1 MDRALV
7 ASAVAD
13 SLFSTEAAVE
23 EALAQAVVL
32 MRQMMDARRAL
43 DLSVADGDPALQ
55 RVTAAVQ
62 ALGEAQREIIRTH
75 GELETLGRDMGFKAL
90 GFGPLIKPLGGLVEP
105 QPTD

>member
-23 EALAQAVVL
+23 EALAKAVVL
-32 MRQMMDARRAL
+32 MRQMMGARRAL
-43 DLSVADGDPALQ
+43 GLSVADGDPALQ

-62 ALGEAQREIIRTH
+62 ALGDAQREIIRTH
-75 GELETLGRDMGFKAL
+75 GELETLGRDMGLKPL
-90 GFGPLIKPLGGLVEP
+90 GFGPLIKPLGALAEP

>member
-1 MDRALV
+1 MDKALV

-32 MRQMMDARRAL
+32 MRQMMDARKAL
-43 DLSVADGDPALQ
+43 GLSVARGDPALQ

-62 ALGEAQREIIRTH
+62 ALGEAHREIIRTH
-75 GELETLGRDMGFKAL
+75 GELETLGRVLGLPSL
-90 GFGPLIKPLGGLVEP
+90 GFGPLIKPAGSAAQP
-105 QPTD
+105 QLTE